1 MTPTRGVEASFFLEA
16 SAGTGKTTQLVEQ
29 IVRCVAAGTKLAS
42 VVAVTFTHAA
52 AGEMKLRLRE
62 ELGKAGQSST
72 DLELAFVGTIHAFCA
87 RLLRERPVEAGVD
100 PRFVELDQEA
110 AARLFAGVF
119 RRWVERRLSEPNPV
133 LRRALTRLTW
143 RDDGEGRNALL
154 SLRNA
159 AWSLIEWRDHP
170 TPWARAEFD
179 RKAALDSIIA
189 GALEIRGMRPEN
201 RTKDPLIR
209 DLGPVAEFAARTA
222 RAQASGVRDDD
233 LLEANAISLLFSTR
247 YLKKGS
253 GFLSKEVKR
262 DDLFNR
268 WGRFA
273 LEIKRFQAAAEADLA
288 ATLRDELWELVELYQ
303 EAKRAA
309 GQLDFNDLLF
319 GARALLQNDDARRY
333 FQTQFR
339 RIFVDEFQD
348 TDPVQAE
355 VLLLLAAGDPAERDW
370 RKGVPA
376 PGKLFL
382 VGDPKQSIYRFRR
395 ADVDRYLEVK
405 ALLAAAGVK
414 QEPLQQCRRSVQ
426 PILDFVNAAFE
437 PLMRENYLPLV
448 GGRPAIEGQPAVIAL
463 PMPAPYGKRNFS
475 VKAIQKCAPDA
486 VAGFVA
492 WLIRQSDVAGWRV
505 VDPEAREPAK
515 IAPEHIC
522 ILFRNFTDNKKDA
535 TRDYV
540 RALEAHGI
548 PHMLV
553 GSKSFHGREETVALR
568 AALRAVEWPEDSLS
582 VYAALRGPLFA
593 ISDELLLRFR
603 EASQA
608 LPNPS
613 RKLPDDLDPVFE
625 PVVSG
630 LKFLA
635 GLHRERNA
643 RPVAVTLT
651 LLLEHV
657 RAHAGFALRKGGE
670 RVLANVYRLI
680 DLARRFEV
688 NGATSF
694 RAFVQFLEEESAG
707 GETSETPLLER
718 KSSGVTL
725 MTAHKSKGLEFP
737 VVILADMN
745 APLIRFE
752 GGDRHVKSER
762 GLAAQRLIGWSPQ
775 ELTDNADLEMRRDTE
790 EAWRIAYVA
799 ATRARDLL
807 VVAATGD
814 EIRQE
819 SWLMPLY
826 PALYPAKGR
835 WSNPAA
841 APGCDFKGKDTVLR
855 RPVDA
860 EPQEILRPGLHEA
873 SIGTHRVVWFDPSLL
888 VGTPETDGGIDDEAL
903 LRPTMSEPAEG
914 VRQYDAWRAARNQ
927 RLTDGARPE
936 FRVRRITEVDVF
948 PQGIADA
955 EVEILRLESGP
966 APAGRPPRGRNY
978 GDLVHGLLAQ
988 ALFPP
993 ERAEIE
999 ALATVHEI
1007 GARMEASDRQQAVDI
1022 VLRTFAHPVVS
1033 SALKAQR
1040 VHREYPVTY
1049 EANGDVCEGVI
1060 DLVSFDGNRWT
1071 VLDYKTGP
1079 GDEPRYRRQI
1089 AIYGEIIRKTT
1100 AVPVRLVVLEIA

>member
-1 MTPTRGVEASFFLEA
+1 MMPSRDVEVSLFLEA
-16 SAGTGKTTQLVEQ
+16 SAGTGKTTQLIKQ
-29 IVRCVAAGTKLAS
+29 IVRCVAAGTELAS
-42 VVAVTFTHAA
+42 VVAVTFTHLA

-62 ELGKAGQSST
+62 ELDKAGLSSA

-100 PRFVELDQEA
+100 PRFVELDQETA
-110 AARLFAGVF
+110 AALFAGVF
-119 RRWVERRLSEPNPV
+119 RRWVERRLSAPNPV

-143 RDDGEGRNALL
+143 RDDGAGRDALA

-170 TPWARAEFD
+170 APWARPAFD
-179 RKAALDSIIA
+179 RAAALDSIIA
-189 GALEIRGMRPEN
+189 GALEIQGMRPET
-201 RTKDPLIR
+201 RLKDPLVR
-209 DLGPVAEFAARTA
+209 ELGPVAEFAV
-222 RAQASGVRDDD
+222 RANRAEAGGTRDDD
-233 LLEANAISLLFSTR
+233 LLEADAIGLLSRTR
-247 YLKKGS
+247 YVKKGS

-262 DDLFNR
+262 EDLFNR
-268 WGRFA
+268 WSRLA
-273 LEIKRFQAAAEADLA
+273 LEIKGFQAAAEADLVVA
-288 ATLRDELWELVELYQ
+288 LRDELWELVELYQ
-303 EAKRAA
+303 EQKRAA
-309 GQLDFNDLLF
+309 GQLDFSDLLF
-319 GARALLQNDDARRY
+319 DARVLLQNDDARGY
-333 FQTQFR
+333 FQDRFD

-355 VLLLLAAGDPAERDW
+355 ILLLLAAADPAERNW
-370 RKGVPA
+370 RKAVPA
-376 PGKLFL
+376 SGKLFL

-395 ADVDRYLEVK
+395 ADVDRYLDIK
-405 ALLAAAGVK
+405 TILAAAGVK
-414 QEPLQQCRRSVQ
+414 QDRLQECRRSVQ
-426 PILDFVNAAFE
+426 PILEFVNAAFE
-437 PLMRENYLPLV
+437 PLMGENYLSLI
-448 GGRPAIEGQPAVIAL
+448 GGRPEMPGQPAVIAL

-475 VKAIQKCAPDA
+475 SKAIEKCAPDT

-492 WLIRQSDVAGWRV
+492 WLIRQSEAAGWRV
-505 VDPEAREPAK
+505 VDPETNEPVK
-515 IAPEHIC
+515 IAPQHIC
-522 ILFRNFTDNKKDA
+522 IAFRNFTNFGKDA

-553 GSKSFHGREETVALR
+553 GSKSFHGREETVTLR

-582 VYAALRGPLFA
+582 VYATLRGPLFA
-593 ISDELLLRFR
+593 IADELLFRFR
-603 EASQA
+603 EATQA
-608 LPNPS
+608 LPNPL
-613 RKLPDDLDPVFE
+613 RKLPDDLDVTFE
-625 PVVSG
+625 PIAEA

-635 GLHRERNA
+635 ALHRDRNA

-657 RAHAGFALRKGGE
+657 RAHAGFALRTGGE

-694 RAFVQFLEEESAG
+694 RAFVYFLEEESAG
-707 GETSETPLLER
+707 GEASETPLVER

-745 APLIRFE
+745 APMIRFD
-752 GGDRHVKSER
+752 GGDRHVNSER

-775 ELTDNADLEMRRDTE
+775 ELTDNADLEKRRDME

-799 ATRARDLL
+799 ATRARDIL
-807 VVAATGD
+807 VIAATGD

-826 PALYPAKGR
+826 PALYPPKGK
-835 WSNPAA
+835 WSKPAA
-841 APGCDFKGKDTVLR
+841 APGCAFKGKDTVLK
-855 RPVDA
+855 RPFDV
-860 EPQEILRPGLHEA
+860 EPAEILRPGLHEA
-873 SIGTHRVVWFDPSLL
+873 SVGSHRVVWFDPSLL
-888 VGTPETDGGIDDEAL
+888 AVTPETDGGIDDEAL

-914 VRQYDAWRAARNQ
+914 LRQYDEWRAARNE

-936 FRVRRITEVDVF
+936 FRVRPITEVDAL
-948 PQGIADA
+948 PEGIGDT
-955 EVEILRLESGP
+955 EVEILCLDTRP
-966 APAGRPPRGRNY
+966 TTAGRPPRGRKH
-978 GDLVHGLLAQ
+978 GDLVHALLAH
-988 ALFPP
+988 ASFPP
-993 ERAEIE
+993 ARAEIE
-999 ALATVHEI
+999 ALAIAHEV
-1007 GARMEASDRQQAVDI
+1007 GSRMEASARQQAVDI
-1022 VLRTFAHPVVS
+1022 VVRTFAHPLVS
-1033 SALKAQR
+1033 SALQSQR

-1049 EANGDVCEGVI
+1049 DANEGIHEGVI
-1060 DLVSFDGNRWT
+1060 DLVSFDGGRWT

-1079 GDEPRYRRQI
+1079 GDEPRYRRQV

-1100 AVPVRLVVLEIA
+1100 AAPVRLVVLEIA

>member
-1 MTPTRGVEASFFLEA
+1 MTLPRGVDASFFLEA
-16 SAGTGKTTQLVEQ
+16 SAGTGKTTQLIEQ
-29 IVRCVAAGTKLAS
+29 IVRCVAAGTHLAG

-62 ELGKAGQSST
+62 ELGKAALSSA

-100 PRFVELDQEA
+100 PRFVELDQETA
-110 AARLFAGVF
+110 AALFAGVF
-119 RRWVERRLSEPNPV
+119 RRWVERRLSAPNPV

-143 RDDGEGRNALL
+143 RDDGAGRDALA
-154 SLRNA
+154 SLRSA

-170 TPWARAEFD
+170 TPWARPFFD
-179 RKAALDSIIA
+179 RKLALDSIIS
-189 GALEIRGMRPEN
+189 GAQEILSMRPEN
-201 RTKDPLIR
+201 RLKDPLVR
-209 DLGPVAEFAARTA
+209 DLGPVAEFAVRAA
-222 RAQASGVRDDD
+222 RAEAGEIRDDD
-233 LLEANAISLLFSTR
+233 VLEADAVGLLSRTR

-253 GFLSKEVKR
+253 GFLSKEVTR

-268 WGRFA
+268 WGRLE
-273 LEIKRFQAAAEADLA
+273 LEIKRFQAATEADLVVA
-288 ATLRDELWELVELYQ
+288 LRDELWELVALYQ
-303 EAKRAA
+303 DQKRSA
-309 GQLDFNDLLF
+309 GQLDFSDLLLS
-319 GARALLQNDDARRY
+319 ARVLLQNDEARRY
-333 FQTQFR
+333 FQGRFR

-355 VLLLLAAGDPAERDW
+355 VLLLLASDDPTERNW
-370 RKGVPA
+370 RKAVPA
-376 PGKLFL
+376 NGKLFL

-395 ADVDRYLEVK
+395 ADVDRYLDVK
-405 ALLAAAGVK
+405 TFLSAAGVK
-414 QEPLQQCRRSVQ
+414 QERLQQCRRSVQ

-437 PLMRENYLPLV
+437 PLMGENYLPLI
-448 GGRPAIEGQPAVIAL
+448 GERPEKPGQPAVIAL
-463 PMPAPYGKRNFS
+463 PIPAPYGKRNFS
-475 VKAIQKCAPDA
+475 VKAIEKCAPET
-486 VAGFVA
+486 VAAFVA
-492 WLIRQSDVAGWRV
+492 WLIGQSDAAGWRV
-505 VDPEAREPAK
+505 VDPETREPVK

-522 ILFRNFTDNKKDA
+522 ILFRNFTNFGKDA

-548 PHMLV
+548 PHILV
-553 GSKSFHGREETVALR
+553 GSKSFHGREETVTLR

-582 VYAALRGPLFA
+582 VYATLRGPLFA
-593 ISDELLLRFR
+593 IADELLFQFR
-603 EASQA
+603 EATQA
-608 LPNPS
+608 LPNPLW
-613 RKLPDDLDPVFE
+613 KLPDDLDATFE
-625 PVVSG
+625 PIAEG

-635 GLHRERNA
+635 SLHRERNA
-643 RPVAVTLT
+643 RPVSVTLT
-651 LLLEHV
+651 MLLEHV
-657 RAHAGFALRKGGE
+657 RAYAGFALRKGGE

-694 RAFVQFLEEESAG
+694 RAFVYFLEQESAG
-707 GETSETPLLER
+707 SETSETPLMER

-745 APLIRFE
+745 APMIRFN
-752 GGDRHVKSER
+752 GGDRHVDSDR

-826 PALYPAKGR
+826 PALYPPKGK
-835 WSNPAA
+835 WSRPAP
-841 APGCDFKGKDTVLR
+841 APGCAFKGEDTILH
-855 RPVDA
+855 RPPDV
-860 EPQEILRPGLHEA
+860 EPEEILRPGLHEA
-873 SIGTHRVVWFDPSLL
+873 GVGSHTVVWFDPSLL
-888 VGTPETDGGIDDEAL
+888 VVTSQTDGGIDDEAL

-914 VRQYDAWRAARNQ
+914 LRRYDEWRAARDE
-927 RLTDGARPE
+927 RLTKGARPE
-936 FRVRRITEVDVF
+936 IRVRRITDVDVL
-948 PQGIADA
+948 PEDVADVK
-955 EVEILRLESGP
+955 VEILRLDPGP
-966 APAGRPPRGRNY
+966 TTVSALPRGRKH
-978 GDLVHGLLAQ
+978 GDLVHALLAQ
-988 ALFPP
+988 AAFPP
-993 ERAEIE
+993 DRIGIE

-1007 GARMEASDRQQAVDI
+1007 GSRMSAAARQQAVDL
-1022 VLRTFAHPVVS
+1022 VVRTLAHPLVS
-1033 SALKAQR
+1033 SALKAKR

-1049 EANGDVCEGVI
+1049 DANGELHEGVI
-1060 DLVSFDGNRWT
+1060 DLASFDGTGWT

-1079 GDEPRYRRQI
+1079 GDEPRYHRQI
-1089 AIYGEIIRKTT
+1089 AIYGEIIQRTT
-1100 AVPVRLVVLEIA
+1100 AAPVRLVVLEIA

>member
-1 MTPTRGVEASFFLEA
+1 MIPSRGVEASFFLEA
-16 SAGTGKTTQLVEQ
+16 SAGTGKTTQLIEQ
-29 IVRCVAAGTKLAS
+29 IVRCVAAGTRLAG

-62 ELGKAGQSST
+62 ELGKAGLSSA

-110 AARLFAGVF
+110 AAGLFAGVF
-119 RRWVERRLSEPNPV
+119 RRWVERRLSAPNPV

-143 RDDGEGRNALL
+143 RDDGAGRDALA

-170 TPWARAEFD
+170 TPWARPVFD

-189 GALEIRGMRPEN
+189 GAREIQRMRPEN
-201 RTKDPLIR
+201 RLKDPLVR
-209 DLGPVAEFAARTA
+209 DLGPVAEFAV
-222 RAQASGVRDDD
+222 RATRAEVGEIRDDD
-233 LLEANAISLLFSTR
+233 LLEADALGLLSRTR
-247 YLKKGS
+247 YLKKGA
-253 GFLSKEVKR
+253 GFLSKDVNR

-268 WGRFA
+268 WGRLA
-273 LEIKRFQAAAEADLA
+273 LEIKRFQAATEADLVVA
-288 ATLRDELWELVELYQ
+288 LRDELWELVELYQ
-303 EAKRAA
+303 EQKRCA
-309 GQLDFNDLLF
+309 GQLDFSDLLF
-319 GARALLQNDDARRY
+319 GARALLQNDEARRY
-333 FQTQFR
+333 FQGRFG

-355 VLLLLAAGDPAERDW
+355 VLLLLAADDATERNW
-370 RKGVPA
+370 RKAVPT

-405 ALLAAAGVK
+405 AVLAAVGVK
-414 QEPLQQCRRSVQ
+414 QERLQQCRRSVQ

-437 PLMRENYLPLV
+437 PLMGKNYLPLI
-448 GGRPAIEGQPAVIAL
+448 GGRLEMPEQPAVIAL

-475 VKAIQKCAPDA
+475 AKAIEKCAPET

-492 WLIRQSDVAGWRV
+492 WLIRQSDAGGWRV
-505 VDPEAREPAK
+505 VDPETREPVK

-522 ILFRNFTDNKKDA
+522 ILFRNFTNFGKDA

-568 AALRAVEWPEDSLS
+568 AALRVVEWPEDSLS
-582 VYAALRGPLFA
+582 VYATLRGPLFA
-593 ISDELLLRFR
+593 IADELLFRFR
-603 EASQA
+603 EATQA
-608 LPNPS
+608 LPNPL
-613 RKLPDDLDPVFE
+613 RKLPDDLDTNFE
-625 PVVSG
+625 PIAEG

-635 GLHRERNA
+635 ALHRERNA
-643 RPVAVTLT
+643 RPVSVTLT

-657 RAHAGFALRKGGE
+657 RAYAGFALRKGGE

-694 RAFVQFLEEESAG
+694 RAFVYFLEEESAG
-707 GETSETPLLER
+707 SETSETPLMER

-745 APLIRFE
+745 APMIRFE
-752 GGDRHVKSER
+752 GGDRHVDSGR

-775 ELTDNADLEMRRDTE
+775 ELTDNAELEMQRDME
-790 EAWRIAYVA
+790 EAGRIAYVA

-826 PALYPAKGR
+826 PALYPAKGK
-835 WSNPAA
+835 WSRPAP
-841 APGCDFKGKDTVLR
+841 APGCAFKGEDTILK
-855 RPVDA
+855 RPFDV
-860 EPQEILRPGLHEA
+860 EPEEILRPGLHEA
-873 SIGTHRVVWFDPSLL
+873 GVGSHRVVWFDPSLL
-888 VGTPETDGGIDDEAL
+888 AGTPETDGGIDDEAL
-903 LRPTMSEPAEG
+903 LQPTMSEPAEG
-914 VRQYDAWRAARNQ
+914 LREYDEWHAARDE

-936 FRVRRITEVDVF
+936 FCVRRITDVDVL
-948 PQGIADA
+948 PEGVADA
-955 EVEILRLESGP
+955 KVEILRLDPGP
-966 APAGRPPRGRNY
+966 TTAGGTPRGRKY
-978 GDLVHGLLAQ
+978 GDLVHALLAR
-988 ALFPP
+988 AAFPP
-993 ERAEIE
+993 DRIGIE

-1007 GARMEASDRQQAVDI
+1007 GSRMSAGARQQAVDLVI
-1022 VLRTFAHPVVS
+1022 RTFAHPLVS
-1033 SALKAQR
+1033 SAFQAQR
-1040 VHREYPVTY
+1040 INREYPVTY
-1049 EANGDVCEGVI
+1049 EANGELHEGVI
-1060 DLVSFDGNRWT
+1060 DLVSFDGSEWT

-1100 AVPVRLVVLEIA
+1100 AAPVRLVVLEIA